1 MAQGYGFFMDMDE
14 GSEET
19 GALDGPDQESSKH
32 MWWWQYANGDDDDE
46 ADEDTK
52 DGEFEYEWWNKL
64 GKVLVI
70 NKGTMMMKEMAEVLK
85 LVVLLVMVK

>member
-32 MWWWQYANGDDDDE
+32 M
-46 ADEDTK
+46 
-52 DGEFEYEWWNKL
+52 
-64 GKVLVI
+64 
-70 NKGTMMMKEMAEVLK
+70 
-85 LVVLLVMVK
+85 